1 MPYTCFRARV
11 IPPVKL
17 SLNLGE
23 LFGFFLLSVSFLLG
37 VGKFNMTDELD
48 ALFLGFI
55 QSTSDILSTLSRRP
69 VKRRRSEKP
78 LCTSSVAGKAIKIA
92 YERLVG
98 ATMVVF
104 VSANIA
110 VVELSYSFADPTRSV
125 NTLKKLGVV
134 EPAYFF

>member
-1 MPYTCFRARV
+1 M
-11 IPPVKL
+11 
-17 SLNLGE
+17 S
-23 LFGFFLLSVSFLLG
+23 
-37 VGKFNMTDELD
+37 DELD
-48 ALFLGFI
+48 ALFFSFI

-69 VKRRRSEKP
+69 VERRRSEKP
-78 LCTSSVAGKAIKIA
+78 LRTSSVAGKAIKIA

-110 VVELSYSFADPTRSV
+110 VVELAHPRADPTRSV
-125 NTLKKLGVV
+125 YTSKKLGVV